1 MLIGNLPITYGTTT
15 MKKLFSALTALGLL
29 LSMAAHAESMS
40 AEGNWR
46 TIDDATGEAKSIV
59 RIWND
64 GGELKGDIV
73 ELLNPS
79 EPNPVCSECKGA
91 RRNQPLEG
99 LNILWGLQQDGD
111 EWVDGKIV
119 DPENGKEYSAQ
130 LKVTEGGSQLEVRG
144 YLGFAL
150 IGRTQTWERLD

>member
-1 MLIGNLPITYGTTT
+1 MLIGNLPVTYGTTT
-15 MKKLFSALTALGLL
+15 MKKLCSALIALGLL
-29 LSMAAHAESMS
+29 LSMAAQAESMS

-79 EPNPVCSECKGA
+79 EPNPVCSECKGG

-119 DPENGKEYSAQ
+119 DPQNGKEYSAQ

>member
-1 MLIGNLPITYGTTT
+1 
-15 MKKLFSALTALGLL
+15 MKSLFSAVIALGLL
-29 LSMAAHAESMS
+29 LPLSVFAESMS

-46 TIDDATGEAKSIV
+46 TIDDETGEARSIV

-64 GGELKGDIV
+64 GGELKGEIV

-79 EPNPVCSECKGA
+79 EPNPVCSECKGS

-99 LNILWGLQQDGD
+99 LNIIWGLEQDGD
-111 EWVDGKIV
+111 EWVDGKIL

-150 IGRTQTWERLD
+150 IGRTQTWHRAD

>member
-1 MLIGNLPITYGTTT
+1 MKNLV
-15 MKKLFSALTALGLL
+15 SALIALGLL
-29 LSMAAHAESMS
+29 LPLSVFAESMS

-46 TIDDATGEAKSIV
+46 TIDDETGEARSIV

-64 GGELKGDIV
+64 GGELKGEIV
-73 ELLNPS
+73 ELLNPT
-79 EPNPVCSECKGA
+79 EPNPTCTECKGS
-91 RRNQPLEG
+91 RRNQPLVG
-99 LNILWGLQQDGD
+99 LNIIWGLEQDGD
-111 EWVDGKIV
+111 EWVDGKIL

-150 IGRTQTWERLD
+150 IGRTQTWHRAD

>member
-1 MLIGNLPITYGTTT
+1 MKSLISTVI
-15 MKKLFSALTALGLL
+15 ALGLL
-29 LSMAAHAESMS
+29 LPLTAFAESMS

-46 TIDDATGEAKSIV
+46 TIDDETGEAKSIV

-64 GGELKGDIV
+64 GGELKGEIV

-79 EPNPVCSECKGA
+79 EPNPVCSECKGS
-91 RRNQPLEG
+91 RRNQPLVG
-99 LNILWGLQQDGD
+99 LNIIWGLEQDGD
-111 EWVDGKIV
+111 EWVDGKIL
-119 DPENGKEYSAQ
+119 DPQNGKEYSAQ

-150 IGRTQTWERLD
+150 IGRTQTWHRVD

>member
-1 MLIGNLPITYGTTT
+1 MSKPGNDGIADYGSP
-15 MKKLFSALTALGLL
+15 F
-29 LSMAAHAESMS
+29 AESMS

-46 TIDDATGEAKSIV
+46 TIDDETGEAKSIV

-79 EPNPVCSECKGA
+79 EPNPVCTECKGS
-91 RRNQPLEG
+91 RRDQPLVG
-99 LNILWGLQQDGD
+99 LNIIWGLEQDGD
-111 EWVDGKIV
+111 EWVDGNIL
-119 DPENGKEYSAQ
+119 DPQNGKEYSAQ

-150 IGRTQTWERLD
+150 IGRTQTWHRVD

>member
-1 MLIGNLPITYGTTT
+1 MKSLISTVI
-15 MKKLFSALTALGLL
+15 ALGLL
-29 LSMAAHAESMS
+29 LPLAAFAESMS

-46 TIDDATGEAKSIV
+46 TIDDETGEAKSIV

-64 GGELKGDIV
+64 GGELKGEIV

-79 EPNPVCSECKGA
+79 EPNPVCSECKGS
-91 RRNQPLEG
+91 RRNQPLVG
-99 LNILWGLQQDGD
+99 LNIIWGLEQDGD
-111 EWVDGKIV
+111 EWVDGKIL
-119 DPENGKEYSAQ
+119 DPQNGKEYSAQ

-150 IGRTQTWERLD
+150 IGRTQTWHRVD